1 MERIIVVKIGTDSIV
16 NCHRLNQPLMDDLAR
31 QVACL
36 RLDHGIRTVI
46 VSSGA
51 IASGRVIEPSLS
63 ADVTHKQVA
72 AMFGQP
78 ELMSTWRSAFR
89 KCGIITGEALLKD
102 DDLVNFRR
110 PLLEALEYGVVVCN
124 GSDATYDPNTE
135 REIISRDN
143 DSLSRAIAQITGA
156 NELIMLTRAKG
167 IWGRNKRVI
176 KNIDCIEDLRKI
188 VLFKRTSNGTGGPKS
203 KIDEARKFITD
214 GDKVAYIAGARTEDV
229 ILRIAR
235 GESVGTK
242 VTLPLQGYLLC

>member
-1 MERIIVVKIGTDSIV
+1 MERIYVVKVGTDSIV
-16 NCHRLNQPLMDDLAR
+16 KRNGLDQSLMDDLAR

-36 RLDHGIRTVI
+36 REIDGIRTVI
-46 VSSGA
+46 ISSGA

-78 ELMSTWRSAFR
+78 ELMSAWRSAFR

-110 PLLEALEYGVVVCN
+110 PLLEALKSGVVVCN
-124 GSDATYDPNTE
+124 GNDATYDPNTE

-143 DSLSRAIAQITGA
+143 DSLSRTVGQIIGA
-156 NELIMLTRAKG
+156 DTLIMQTKTRG
-167 IWGRNKRVI
+167 LLDRNRKVI
-176 KNIDCIEDLRKI
+176 REIASIEDLERIDFFEKNI
-188 VLFKRTSNGTGGPKS
+188 NGTGGPRFKLN
-203 KIDEARKFITD
+203 EARNFLTD
-214 GDKVAYIAGARTEDV
+214 KDKVAYIVGARTRDV
-229 ILRIAR
+229 LLRIAR

-242 VTLPLQGYLLC
+242 VTLPLQGYLL